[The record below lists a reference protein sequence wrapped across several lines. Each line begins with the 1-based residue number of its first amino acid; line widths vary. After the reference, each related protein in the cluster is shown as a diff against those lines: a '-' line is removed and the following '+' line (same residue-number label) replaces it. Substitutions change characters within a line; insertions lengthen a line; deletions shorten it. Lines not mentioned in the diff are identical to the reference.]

1 MIIKIILKHIKHI
14 YNIMFPLMH
23 MHSFYDILKHLYK
36 MLIFSMPATIL
47 ISFLSGFIIMLN
59 INCIISI
66 HSGVL
71 SGLIIVLGGFR
82 DLFPLLALIST
93 VSYSGTY
100 ITTKISYM
108 RFNKEYDMIIILG
121 INPYYFL
128 LRSINISILISTPI
142 IVITSNII
150 GLLGAYYAGVYQMNI
165 SSGILFKSILINIH
179 TIDIIIIFIKGLIFG
194 FIISIFSTYEGIYN
208 KNTGIYMIQS
218 AVSNAISKIII
229 WGCIINFIISY
240 IFYS

>member
-1 MIIKIILKHIKHI
+1 MIIKHIKHI
-14 YNIMFPLMH
+14 YNIIFPLTSIY
-23 MHSFYDILKHLYK
+23 SFNDIIKYLYR
-36 MLIFSMPATIL
+36 MLLFSIPATII

-93 VSYSGTY
+93 VSYSGTS
-100 ITTKISYM
+100 ITTRIAYM

-128 LRSINISILISTPI
+128 LRSINISILLGTI
-142 IVITSNII
+142 IIIIISNIM
-150 GLLGAYYAGVYQMNI
+150 GLIGAYCAGVYQMNI
-165 SSGILFKSILINIH
+165 SSGILIKSIITNIH
-179 TIDIIIIFIKGLIFG
+179 LIDIIIIFIKGLIFG
-194 FIISIFSTYEGIYN
+194 CLIGIFSTYEGIYN
-208 KNTGIYMIQS
+208 NNSGIYMIQS
-218 AVSNAISKIII
+218 AVSNAITKIII
-229 WGCIINFIISY
+229 YGCIINFIISY